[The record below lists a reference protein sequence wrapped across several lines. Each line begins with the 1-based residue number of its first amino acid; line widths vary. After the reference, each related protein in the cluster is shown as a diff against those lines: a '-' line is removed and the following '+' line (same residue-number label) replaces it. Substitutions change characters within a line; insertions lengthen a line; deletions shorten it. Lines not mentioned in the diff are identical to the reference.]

1 MGSSLLW
8 WESDPLFSAAEVVQ
22 DSVDRMESIFR
33 LLLHEQ
39 SLQDEHPD
47 PKLLLSIKYHRRDLA
62 TTLETAKWQLED
74 FERAVNLSSVIDK
87 SQSREDVV
95 SRHKQFVRAIREQ
108 IIHVQKSLEDAS
120 LQDTVTNTE
129 WINLDEQDRDRL
141 ALFLSGGKPTEN
153 LNCYD
158 LEDSSILRRF
168 LDPNSTSSSKDTAA
182 GLAEHSSREIENLN
196 INGISH
202 IDHNSDLRKENKLR
216 KVGSYFTPRL
226 GCEAPDF
233 LQETSCNIHGE
244 DGSWDLEAD
253 EPKPKSFFHENKSRA
268 LWGRL
273 NLFGFLNNLRTACRS
288 TVSRNYTKRLKDGE
302 EEQRHSPSYA
312 DVSQGAQGWQM
323 GMQVR
328 MSIGSCWARYQ
339 KSPVYVRV
347 NQHLIRLILMILLTV
362 VILGVLVSQIA

>member
-1 MGSSLLW
+1 MGSSLLR

-47 PKLLLSIKYHRRDLA
+47 PKLLLSINYHRRDLA

-87 SQSREDVV
+87 SQRQEDVV

-129 WINLDEQDRDRL
+129 WVNLDEQDRDRL
-141 ALFLSGGKPTEN
+141 ALFLSGGKPTES
-153 LNCYD
+153 LNRYD

-168 LDPNSTSSSKDTAA
+168 LDPNTTSSSKDTAA
-182 GLAEHSSREIENLN
+182 GLAEHSSREIESLH
-196 INGISH
+196 INGVSH
-202 IDHNSDLRKENKLR
+202 IDHNSNKLR

-253 EPKPKSFFHENKSRA
+253 EPKPKSFFHENKLRA

-273 NLFGFLNNLRTACRS
+273 NSFGFLNNLRTACRS

-302 EEQRHSPSYA
+302 EQRHSSSYA
-312 DVSQGAQGWQM
+312 DVSHGAQGQQM
-323 GMQVR
+323 GMQMR

-339 KSPVYVRV
+339 KSPVCVRV
-347 NQHLIRLILMILLTV
+347 NQHLIRLILIILFTV

>member
-1 MGSSLLW
+1 MGSSLLR

-39 SLQDEHPD
+39 SLQGEHPD
-47 PKLLLSIKYHRRDLA
+47 PKLILSINYHRRDLA

-87 SQSREDVV
+87 SQRQEDVV

-129 WINLDEQDRDRL
+129 WVNLDEQDRDRL
-141 ALFLSGGKPTEN
+141 ALFLSGGKPTES
-153 LNCYD
+153 LNRYD
-158 LEDSSILRRF
+158 LEDCSIMGRF
-168 LDPNSTSSSKDTAA
+168 LDPNTTSNSKDTAA
-182 GLAEHSSREIENLN
+182 GLAEHSSREIESLN
-196 INGISH
+196 INGVSH
-202 IDHNSDLRKENKLR
+202 IDHNSNKLR

-253 EPKPKSFFHENKSRA
+253 EPKPKSFFHENKLRA
-268 LWGRL
+268 LLGRL
-273 NLFGFLNNLRTACRS
+273 NSFGFLNNLRTACRS

-302 EEQRHSPSYA
+302 EQRHSPSYA
-312 DVSQGAQGWQM
+312 DVSHGAQGQQM
-323 GMQVR
+323 GMQMR

-339 KSPVYVRV
+339 KSPVCVRV
-347 NQHLIRLILMILLTV
+347 NQHLIRLILIILFTV